1 MSDTIQKTVACPV
14 CGGDNEITVY
24 KTINAASDPELRE
37 KLLNGELLHFRC
49 EHCGHEATLE
59 YPLLYNGMRDGFMVY
74 YIPAVDREKITDE
87 ALEKEYADIEGV
99 TRRLVGSF
107 NELKEKIHIF
117 ESGLDDKVIEV
128 VKAALKDVVEKRTE
142 ETVLGGYFSKYSA
155 SEEKI
160 GFTFFVGE
168 QEEQF
173 VQTTRLEIYRR
184 SMDVA
189 ASIQSDPA
197 DRSFVCIDRGW
208 ARNAIYSYRK
218 RK

>member
-1 MSDTIQKTVACPV
+1 MKQKPV
-14 CGGDNEITVY
+14 M
-24 KTINAASDPELRE
+24 
-37 KLLNGELLHFRC
+37 LLIL
-49 EHCGHEATLE
+49 
-59 YPLLYNGMRDGFMVY
+59 DGWGY
-74 YIPAVDREKITDE
+74 REKITDE

-160 GFTFFVGE
+160 HASHPGAIPLEAARARFC
-168 QEEQF
+168 QEPCM
-173 VQTTRLEIYRR
+173 VYG
-184 SMDVA
+184 D
-189 ASIQSDPA
+189 
-197 DRSFVCIDRGW
+197 
-208 ARNAIYSYRK
+208 
-218 RK
+218 